1 MSQPDQ
7 SDEWL
12 MGQVSLGNRDHLAEL
27 VRRFAGP
34 LLTFIERM
42 IGDRH
47 RSEELMQEV
56 FLRVWLK
63 RKTYKASHRFRAW
76 LFAIAANHCRTAFR
90 RANPKAQPLPEHGS
104 GVPVTADPSPAEA
117 AVSAEARDLV
127 AAAVAQLP
135 PQQRMVVVLRTFS
148 GLSFAEIGQAIGR
161 SEVTARTHMHHALG
175 GMRRYLEPRMQP

>member
-12 MGQVSLGNRDHLAEL
+12 MGQVALGNRDHLAEI
-27 VRRFAGP
+27 VRRYAGP

-42 IGDRH
+42 MGDRH
-47 RSEELMQEV
+47 RSEELMQEI
-56 FLRVWLK
+56 FLRIWLK

-76 LFAIAANHCRTAFR
+76 LFAIAANHCRSAFR
-90 RANPKAQPLPEHGS
+90 RAKPQPQPLPNRGGE
-104 GVPVTADPSPAEA
+104 VPAATDPSPAEA
-117 AVSAEARDLV
+117 AVAAESTHQV

-148 GLSFAEIGQAIGR
+148 GLSFAEIGRAIGR
-161 SEVTARTHMHHALG
+161 SEVTARSHMHHALCN
-175 GMRRYLEPRMQP
+175 MRRYLEPRMQP

>member
-12 MGQVSLGNRDHLAEL
+12 MGQVSLGKRDHLTGL
-27 VRRFAGP
+27 VRRYAGP

-42 IGDRH
+42 TGDRH

-63 RKTYKASHRFRAW
+63 RKTYKASNRFRSW

-90 RANPKAQPLPEHGS
+90 RSKPKAESLPERG
-104 GVPVTADPSPAEA
+104 GQVPVAAGPSPAEA
-117 AVSAEARDLV
+117 AVSAETANLV

-161 SEVTARTHMHHALG
+161 SEVTARSHMHHALC
-175 GMRRYLEPRMQP
+175 GMRRYLEPRMQQ

>member
-12 MGQVSLGNRDHLAEL
+12 MGQVALGNRDHLTEI
-27 VRRFAGP
+27 VRRYAGP

-42 IGDRH
+42 MGDRH

-56 FLRVWLK
+56 FLRIWLK

-76 LFAIAANHCRTAFR
+76 LFAIAANHCRSAFR
-90 RANPKAQPLPEHGS
+90 RAKPPTQPLPEQRGE
-104 GVPVTADPSPAEA
+104 GPAAPDPSPAEA
-117 AVSAEARDLV
+117 VVSAESAHQV

-148 GLSFAEIGQAIGR
+148 GLSFAEIGRAIGR
-161 SEVTARTHMHHALG
+161 SEVTARSHMHHALG
-175 GMRRYLEPRMQP
+175 KLRRYLELRMPQ